1 MSKITALHSK
11 KTVPAIRAQKGKQ
24 PIVMLT
30 AYTTPI
36 AKILDSHV
44 DILLIGDSL
53 GMTMYGYSTTM
64 PVTLDMMIQHGAAV
78 VRGAKQACVVLDMP
92 FATYQESK
100 EVAYRNAARA
110 LAETGC
116 DAVKLEGGEIM
127 AETIAY
133 LTQRGIAV
141 MGHIGLLPQSV
152 QSLGGY
158 RAQGTSDEA
167 AIQLKKDAKA
177 VAKAGAFS
185 MVIEATVES
194 VAREITN
201 LIDIPTIGIGA
212 SPACDGQVLVIDDV
226 LGMNNDFVPRFAKQY
241 ANLESMIGKIA
252 GEYAADVRTRRF
264 PATEHCFGT
273 KPKVAESGKKSKT
286 SKKSK

>member
-24 PIVMLT
+24 PIVTLT
-30 AYTTPI
+30 AYTTPM
-36 AKILDSHV
+36 AKILDPHV
-44 DILLIGDSL
+44 DILLVGDSL
-53 GMTMYGYSTTM
+53 GMTMYGYQTTM

-78 VRGAKQACVVLDMP
+78 VRGVKQACVVIDMP
-92 FATYQESK
+92 FGSYQESK
-100 EVAYRNAARA
+100 ETAYRNAARVM
-110 LAETGC
+110 AETGC

-127 AETIAY
+127 ADTIQY
-133 LTQRGIAV
+133 LTSRGIAV

-158 RAQGTSDEA
+158 RAQGTNDNA

-185 MVIEATVES
+185 VVIEATVES
-194 VAREITN
+194 VARDITN
-201 LIDIPTIGIGA
+201 MIDIPTIGIGA

-241 ANLESMIGKIA
+241 ANLESLIGKIA
-252 GEYAADVRTRRF
+252 GEYADEVRTRKF
-264 PATEHCFGT
+264 PSTEHCFGT
-273 KPKVAESGKKSKT
+273 KPKAEIAKSKNKTAKKSK
-286 SKKSK
+286 